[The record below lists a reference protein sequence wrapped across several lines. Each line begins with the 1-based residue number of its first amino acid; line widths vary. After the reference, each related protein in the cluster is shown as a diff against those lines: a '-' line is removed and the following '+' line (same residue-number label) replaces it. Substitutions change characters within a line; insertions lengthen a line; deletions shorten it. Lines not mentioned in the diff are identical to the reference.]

1 MTQTIHDDRAKLQHQ
16 LDAMQGELET
26 GRAILTSA
34 MNLLDNPRTLYEEAK
49 TPARRVLNKAIF
61 TKLYIDDL
69 GDGPTVTNDELSEP
83 FATVVYARRVEVGLE
98 KGSVR
103 RAALDAVQA
112 VEGPGAGGEASSSDT
127 DTLRWLQAELADGW
141 ARGDDSSLDSLIK
154 GVKRHRG
161 DLLAEITPGLTGAVL
176 LCRSLAGACSS
187 RTAMVQ
193 HRRGH
198 RERRDPREDPQR
210 AGLLPPA

>member
-141 ARGDDSSLDSLIK
+141 ARGDEQQPGQPDQ
-154 GVKRHRG
+154 GRETTQGRPPGG
-161 DLLAEITPGLTGAVL
+161 DHPWSDRRRAAVPLPGWCVF
-176 LCRSLAGACSS
+176 
-187 RTAMVQ
+187 
-193 HRRGH
+193 
-198 RERRDPREDPQR
+198 E
-210 AGLLPPA
+210 